1 MKPIVLYSLTGVK
14 YIIPI
19 IKTSAL
25 RMERMSDDIILTREP
40 LIDVSYADGFAD
52 GVKEE
57 RERCAR
63 IAEQFDRE
71 RGTEYGQLGDAAE
84 WIANRIRNGQ

>member
-1 MKPIVLYSLTGVK
+1 
-14 YIIPI
+14 
-19 IKTSAL
+19 
-25 RMERMSDDIILTREP
+25 MERMSDDIIVTRET

-63 IAEQFDRE
+63 IAE
-71 RGTEYGQLGDAAE
+71 EYICQSPKCICDPTHNAV
-84 WIANRIRNGQ
+84 IAKQIRNGQ